1 MKSCSDSFITVANY
15 FMRKEKMKQPVINW
29 GMEQKPS
36 GETRRITTTN
46 TTNIPESITVSYPE
60 YGSGGIPQL
69 KVDKVITF
77 TEVVIIGD

>member
-1 MKSCSDSFITVANY
+1 MQPGVYNRSSGKRR
-15 FMRKEKMKQPVINW
+15 RKWAYDAYVPTIM
-29 GMEQKPS
+29 G
-36 GETRRITTTN
+36 N
-46 TTNIPESITVSYPE
+46 TTNIPEPITVSYPE